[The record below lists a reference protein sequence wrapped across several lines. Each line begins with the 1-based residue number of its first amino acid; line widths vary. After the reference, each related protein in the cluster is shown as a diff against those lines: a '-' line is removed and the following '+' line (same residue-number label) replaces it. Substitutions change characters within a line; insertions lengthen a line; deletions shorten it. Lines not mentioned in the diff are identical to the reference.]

1 MPYVL
6 IIVSETTFSCSSAW
20 KLPEAAVFCLLSVI
34 VICNQAFCII
44 FPQTNCMQNL
54 STARPAR
61 IHSIDILRGAI
72 MIIMALDHVRDF
84 FHESALTDDP
94 LNLSTTTPQLFFTRW
109 ITHFCAPI
117 FVFLSGVS
125 AYISGIRKTR
135 EELSRFL
142 IKRGFWLIVVELV
155 VITLAI
161 TFNPLYNIFIFQ
173 VIWAIGWSMVIL
185 GLLLRTSY
193 TVILWVGLLL
203 VAGHNLFDY
212 FSGAGTSAPMRILF
226 TSPGAFIPYAPGRGI
241 LVAYAVLPWTGI
253 MLLGYC
259 FGVLYKPDTDT
270 TYRHNKLLQWG
281 SGVLAL
287 FIVLRLIN
295 HYGDPAPWSAQ
306 ERPLYSLLS
315 FVNVTKYPVSLQY
328 TCLTIGTAILLLR
341 VLERTGGATSRF
353 LMVYGKVPFFYY
365 VLHFFLI
372 HILCVVFFFASG
384 RTTAE
389 IVDMNS
395 PFLFRPVNFGFSL
408 GVVYAVWISVVLSLY
423 FPCRWFGRIKQQRK
437 DWWLSYL

>member
-1 MPYVL
+1 
-6 IIVSETTFSCSSAW
+6 
-20 KLPEAAVFCLLSVI
+20 
-34 VICNQAFCII
+34 
-44 FPQTNCMQNL
+44 MQNL
-54 STARPAR
+54 TTARPAR
-61 IHSIDILRGAI
+61 IQSIDILRGAI

-84 FHESALTDDP
+84 FHESAMTADP

-109 ITHFCAPI
+109 VTHFCAPI

-125 AYISGIRKTR
+125 AYISGMRKTK
-135 EELSRFL
+135 EELSLFL

-155 VITLAI
+155 VISLAI
-161 TFNPLYNIFIFQ
+161 TFNPLYNILIFQ

-193 TVILWVGLLL
+193 KLILFVGVLL
-203 VAGHNLFDY
+203 VAGHNLLDY
-212 FSGAGTSAPMRILF
+212 FTEAGNSVAMRVLL
-226 TSPGAFIPYAPGRGI
+226 TSPGGFIPYAPDRGI
-241 LVAYAVLPWTGI
+241 LVAYAILPWTGI

-259 FGVLYKPDTDT
+259 FGVLYKPETDIK
-270 TYRHNKLLQWG
+270 YRHKKLLQWG
-281 SGVLAL
+281 LAVLAL
-287 FIVLRLIN
+287 FVVLRLIN
-295 HYGDPAPWSAQ
+295 HYGDPAPWSVQ
-306 ERPLYSLLS
+306 DYPFYSLLS

-341 VLERTGGATSRF
+341 VLERSGGIISRF

-365 VLHFFLI
+365 VLHFFLV

-408 GVVYAVWISVVLSLY
+408 WVVYAVWMSVVLLLY
-423 FPCRWFGRIKQQRK
+423 FPCRWFGRIKQQRR